1 MMRRLGFRAFLAS
14 AAVRAHSDNGFP
26 SAAAEM
32 NLDTVVKLVKGRSAF
47 EEAAIRNAVQLFT
60 RSLSDSS
67 YGRCYTE
74 EEAAKHV
81 MGFLCAKAK
90 HSMGDPFEHAHETG
104 DSAFYICQND
114 HTSQLRAVRRLSRF
128 VSREKEPKQSISM
141 RGYTTDD
148 GATCVYTA
156 KWQPFVNPDP
166 APEERNIKQ
175 LASRAFLEE
184 RSPELQKRY
193 EELLARFEGSV
204 GPVFTVLEGEEDE
217 LCFSMAIAADRN
229 YYLASLMAI
238 IQEIPGAVVRRSF
251 SETFSSGVH
260 IYTLYVAGASAE
272 QLRDR
277 ASMVNLLP
285 NRPPNSITRLHEDLV
300 FNVEQS
306 VFTDAAIVFAFY
318 FTPNPTSDDYRH
330 LRTVLAR
337 EPTGIN
343 RLNSLRNSLTLEMMS
358 ERYIGTLISRY
369 PEYMIEIYEDFR
381 HGTTPESR
389 QAIEKKIVERFR
401 EDQLSSHDVEIF
413 KSFLRFNE
421 VIVKHNFFKK
431 EKVALCFRLNPS
443 FLRELEYPRVPH
455 GVFLLAGAQWRGFH
469 VRFTD
474 IARGGV
480 RMILSK
486 ESAYRRNK
494 RSVFQE
500 NYNLAHTQLLKNKD
514 IPEGGSKG
522 TILVS
527 SRYLTR
533 FDHARCQ
540 RVFLQYTDALLDT
553 ILPDESGIVDNLKQT
568 EIIFLGPDENTAG
581 TFPSDGALH
590 SKQRGYSA
598 WKSFTTGKD
607 PSMGG
612 IPHDVYGMTTR
623 SVRTFVRGIYTKL
636 GLKEEEMTKFQT
648 GGPDG
653 DLGSN
658 EILQS
663 REKLVAISD
672 ISGSLH
678 DPNGIDHEE
687 LKRLA
692 RGRLQLRHFDKS
704 KLTPKGFLVLT
715 EDKNVLL
722 PDGTRV
728 DDGALFRDEFHF
740 TKYTEADVFVP
751 CGGRPRSV
759 TLANVSRFLKVPD
772 AEGEAMLAGR
782 FQAPEALKYK
792 IIVEGANLFISQDAR
807 LALERC
813 GVVLYKDASA
823 NKGGVTS
830 SSLEVYAG
838 LALSD
843 EEYAKYMCAE
853 SPEKLPEFYKN
864 YVKDIIARV
873 ESHALR
879 EFDAIW
885 RDHESHPGMPK
896 TIIADTLSSK
906 NVKVRASILASDV
919 FKNQKLVRYI
929 LLNYTPKTLLD
940 VVPLEVLMQR
950 VPVAYQHAICAMWLA
965 SEYVYSTGMDSNE
978 FDFFSFMSGH
988 IERASALAKQQAS

>member
-1 MMRRLGFRAFLAS
+1 
-14 AAVRAHSDNGFP
+14 
-26 SAAAEM
+26 M
-32 NLDTVVKLVKGRSAF
+32 NADTIIEVAKRRSAF
-47 EEAAIRNAVQLFT
+47 GDASIRSAVQFFT
-60 RSLSDSS
+60 GDLTDGS

-74 EEAAKHV
+74 DEAANHV

-90 HSMGDPFEHAHETG
+90 QKMGEPFEHVHETE
-104 DSAFYICQND
+104 DSAFYICAND
-114 HTSQLRAVRRLSRF
+114 HASQLRTVRRLSMF
-128 VSREKEPKQSISM
+128 VGREKKPKQSISM
-141 RGYTTDD
+141 RGYTTDS
-148 GATCVYTA
+148 GSTCVYTA
-156 KWQPFVNPDP
+156 KWQPFVNPNP
-166 APEERNIKQ
+166 APEERDIKQ
-175 LASRAFLEE
+175 LASRVFLEE

-193 EELLARFEGSV
+193 EELLTRFDGSV
-204 GPVFTVLEGEEDE
+204 GPVFTVLEGEGGEM
-217 LCFSMAIAADRN
+217 CFSMAIAADRS

-238 IQEIPGAVVRRSF
+238 IQEIPGAVVRRCF

-260 IYTLYVAGASAE
+260 IYTLYVAGASDA

-277 ASMVNLLP
+277 ASMVGLLP

-306 VFTDAAIVFAFY
+306 VFTDSALVFAFY

-330 LRTVLAR
+330 LRTVLSR

-358 ERYIGTLISRY
+358 ERYIGTLISQY

-381 HGTTPESR
+381 RGTTLASR
-389 QAIEKKIVERFR
+389 QAIERKIVDRFR
-401 EDQLSSHDVEIF
+401 EDQRPMHDVEIF
-413 KSFLRFNE
+413 KSLLRFNE
-421 VIVKHNFFKK
+421 VVVKHNFFKK
-431 EKVALCFRLNPS
+431 EKVALCFRLDPS
-443 FLRELEYPRVPH
+443 FLKELEYPRVPH
-455 GVFLLAGAQWRGFH
+455 GVFLLAGGQWRGFH

-474 IARGGV
+474 IARGGI
-480 RMILSK
+480 RIILSK
-486 ESAYRRNK
+486 ENAYRRNK
-494 RSVFQE
+494 RSAFQE
-500 NYNLAHTQLLKNKD
+500 NYNLAYTQLLKNKD

-533 FDHARCQ
+533 FDYSRCQ

-553 ILPDESGIVDNLKQT
+553 ILPGESGIVDNLKRT
-568 EIIFLGPDENTAG
+568 EILFLGPDENTAG

-590 SKQRGYSA
+590 SKRRGYSA

-623 SVRTFVRGIYTKL
+623 SVRTFVRGAYGKL

-678 DPNGIDHEE
+678 DPDGIDREE

-692 RGRLQLRHFDKS
+692 LQRLQLSHFDRS
-704 KLTPKGFLVLT
+704 KLSPKGFLVLT
-715 EDKNVLL
+715 EDKNVIL

-728 DDGALFRDEFHF
+728 DDGALFRDEFYF

-759 TLANVSRFLKVPD
+759 TLANVGRFLKVPD
-772 AEGEAMLAGR
+772 VEGEAMLAGK
-782 FQAPEALKYK
+782 FQVPESLKFK

-813 GVVLYKDASA
+813 GVVLFKDASG

-843 EEYAKYMCAE
+843 EEHAKYMCVQN
-853 SPEKLPEFYKN
+853 PEKVPEFYKS
-864 YVKDIIARV
+864 YVNDIIARI
-873 ESHALR
+873 ENNAQR

-885 RDHESHPGMPK
+885 RDHESHPGMAK
-896 TIIADTLSSK
+896 TIIADTLSGK
-906 NVKVRASILASDV
+906 NVQMRASMLASDA

-929 LLNYTPKTLLD
+929 LQNYTPKALLD
-940 VVPLEVLMQR
+940 VVPLDVLMQR

-978 FDFFSFMSGH
+978 FDFFSFMSVH
-988 IERASALAKQQAS
+988 IERASAMAKGQ